1 MHPVTDP
8 AVPPS
13 VRDQLLGAALAA
25 ASEHGIARLSMGDV
39 AKRAGLSRQT
49 LYRYFPSKDELVA
62 EVVRL
67 ETAQLIE
74 VVIGA
79 ASQLDDAGDALEAG
93 LLAALVVM
101 RDHPLLDRLLR
112 TEPEAL
118 LPLITS
124 DGGPVMTMV
133 RSVVDGILAERTPG
147 LDPVAL
153 RRLADLVTRL
163 LISYAVAAPDDPP
176 EVVAQFV
183 ARFVTRGLDPLTAT
197 A

>member
-1 MHPVTDP
+1 VSAAHD
-8 AVPPS
+8 VPPT
-13 VRDQLLGAALAA
+13 VRQQLLVAALAA
-25 ASEHGIARLSMGDV
+25 ASEQGVARLSMGDV

-49 LYRYFPSKDELVA
+49 LYRYFTSKDDLVA

-67 ETAQLIE
+67 ETAKLIDD
-74 VVIGA
+74 VVGA
-79 ASQLDDAGDALEAG
+79 AADLDDAGEALEAG

-101 RDHPLLDRLLR
+101 RDHPLLDRILR

-133 RSVVDGILAERTPG
+133 RSVVDGILAERTPE
-147 LDPVAL
+147 LDAVTL

-163 LISYAVAAPDDPP
+163 LVSYAVTAPDDPP
-176 EVVAQFV
+176 EVVAHFIARFV
-183 ARFVTRGLDPLTAT
+183 ARGLEPLTIT
-197 A
+197 P